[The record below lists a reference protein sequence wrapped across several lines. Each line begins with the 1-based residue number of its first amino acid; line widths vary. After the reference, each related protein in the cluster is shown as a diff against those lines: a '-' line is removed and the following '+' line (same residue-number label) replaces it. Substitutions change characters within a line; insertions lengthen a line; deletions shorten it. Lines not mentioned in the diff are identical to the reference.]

1 MTHRIL
7 VALAACAFV
16 QLAGAKDYVIPEDTT
31 FSFPAGVVSAGGN
44 PTNSWNHVLVLNSGC
59 TMKFTSPST
68 GSVAVYV
75 PIVVQGDAT
84 LDFGEWTHTTCP
96 ALYALMVKNGAK
108 LTFRGPDGRDG
119 FVIRLGRGNGADLSD
134 FSASNPVYDLDGIVF
149 DGVAGLQFD
158 NSFVL
163 RTLPSDPDVLAKLSV
178 VAGATVGLAGTN
190 TVAAWTD
197 DNGNFD
203 CDCDVY
209 VMSETAVPA
218 GKGVNLRAGRKLT
231 VSPASFTTYG
241 SYCDRTLNPEP
252 GFNWSP
258 VRVTSMGAGATVSA
272 LRRSPV
278 TVDGS
283 MACWGC
289 SSAGVTEIY
298 QAAAGSTVSLAGC
311 VAKPGAK
318 VFANEGTDYVF
329 TDAGGV
335 PIVTTDDLTVD
346 LATAADPTVYA
357 NGGVTTL
364 DDVVTPWDGDVPLL
378 WLDASRAE
386 TFMHTGC
393 RSELAIDS
401 GRSIYAQPVF
411 IENADNAM
419 LVEQWC
425 DWRDADHPY
434 GRDVAIMNNR
444 IYTTTTWS
452 AFMFPYLRPSGG
464 PTGGRYLSFGRLND
478 SNSTALSGNMVNTNG
493 EKVASRASKDACRL
507 LFYEKAD
514 KLGMAPSQKQR
525 TDIKTVVMVFGSQ
538 LEGGYAPLATA
549 NYIFHRGG
557 ATLDDP
563 VTTNETHALWLN
575 GAAVVPN
582 ETKFSGGWD
591 VLSIETKNL
600 NLIGLGYPGG
610 NGQSEQGGQ
619 NYAEILFFTNELT
632 SVQRENV
639 ERYLAH
645 KWGLASKYAR
655 PRTARLMGAAGTV
668 AVKGGYDAVKLSGTF
683 AGTLALEG
691 AEVEVANDFRPP
703 TTAEIPSDGRIG
715 WFDPDNTEGV
725 TISGEIVTTLWNEG
739 VKKSANR
746 HLMSSGGRAPHP
758 LSSARG
764 FGTMRRWVDYNDPYL
779 PVQPS
784 NNGNVLRVR
793 THDGESMGE
802 ADTPFENVRTV
813 VMVQD
818 SVRGGGAPFL
828 TAVQGVPRRSTD
840 DFTAD
845 KWLNDS
851 TKEVPDAYLSAATR
865 LNGVSSP
872 AAEGFSGAPEVY
884 SVVASEDMAVGAFA
898 NIYNSQGLKYNGEI
912 LGEILLYSRALEGAE
927 LANVEAYLMNKWL
940 NVLPAGYGDL
950 SGATLTGSGK
960 VSAAKWSQL
969 PKIGASFAG
978 TVSAASVGDGLAFS
992 IGTDGTVA
1000 GAILAPDAT
1009 LSLPSACAATVTLPD
1024 ARLAAGEYVLV
1035 DCKGWGETEWTLTV
1049 VDPRS
1054 DRRQTSTSVGAG
1066 RIVLKVAPI
1075 GMMLLVR

>member
-1 MTHRIL
+1 MTRRIL
-7 VALAACAFV
+7 MALAACAFV
-16 QLAGAKDYVIPEDTT
+16 RFAGATTYEIPENTT
-31 FSFPAGVVSAGGN
+31 FTFPAGLTKNSGN
-44 PTNSWNHVLVLNSGC
+44 PTNAWANVLVLNSGC
-59 TMKFTSPST
+59 TMKVTSP
-68 GSVAVYV
+68 GSSVVIYSQ
-75 PIVVQGDAT
+75 IVVVGNAT
-84 LDFGEWTHTTCP
+84 LDFSGWTKSAGP
-96 ALYALMVKNGAK
+96 ILYGLMVKNGAK
-108 LTFRGPDGRDG
+108 LTLGGSDG
-119 FVIRLGRGNGADLSD
+119 FIVHLGRGDGADLSD
-134 FSASNPVYDLDGIVF
+134 FSKSNPVYDLDGVVF
-149 DGVAGLQFD
+149 DGVSGLQFE

-163 RTLPSDPDVLAKLSV
+163 RTLPSDPDVLAKLSIK
-178 VAGATVGLAGTN
+178 AGATVGLAGTN
-190 TVAAWTD
+190 TIAVLTD
-197 DNGNFD
+197 DAGNFNHD
-203 CDCDVY
+203 GDVY

-218 GKGVNLRAGRKLT
+218 GKGINVHAGRKLT
-231 VSPASFTTYG
+231 VSPVNFSMYG
-241 SYCDRTLNPEP
+241 DYCNRTLNSAH
-252 GFNWSP
+252 GDTWSP
-258 VRVTSMGAGATVSA
+258 VRVTAMEAGSTVTA
-272 LRRSPV
+272 LRVAPV
-278 TVDGS
+278 AFDEGV
-283 MACWGC
+283 ACWGFC
-289 SSAGVTEIY
+289 SAGVTEIR
-298 QAAAGSTVSLAGC
+298 QAAAGSTVSLAGY

-318 VFANEGTDYVF
+318 VFANAGTDYTF

-346 LATAADPTVYA
+346 LAAAADPTVYA

-364 DDVVTPWDGDVPLL
+364 DDVVTPWGGDVPLL

-393 RSELAIDS
+393 RSELTIES

-434 GRDVAIMNNR
+434 GRNVAIMNNR
-444 IYTTTTWS
+444 IYTTTAWS

-478 SNSTALSGNMVNTNG
+478 SNSTALSGDMVNTNG
-493 EKVASRASKDACRL
+493 EWVGSRASKDACRL
-507 LFYEKAD
+507 PFYEKA
-514 KLGMAPSQKQR
+514 GVRGTGPSQKQR
-525 TDIKTVVMVFGSQ
+525 TDIKMVVMVFGSQ
-538 LEGGYAPLATA
+538 LGGGYAPLATA

-557 ATLDDP
+557 GTPDDP

-591 VLSIETKNL
+591 ILSIETKDL
-600 NLIGLGYPGG
+600 TLTGLGYPGG

-632 SVQRENV
+632 SVQRENA

-645 KWGLASKYAR
+645 KWGLESKYAAR
-655 PRTARLMGAAGTV
+655 QRSARLMGSAGTV
-668 AVKGGYDAVKLSGTF
+668 AVKGGYDSVKLSGTF
-683 AGTLALEG
+683 AGTLALDG
-691 AEVEVANDFRPP
+691 AEVEIADDVRPP
-703 TTAEIPSDGRIG
+703 TDEEIPSDGRIG
-715 WFDPDNTEGV
+715 WFDPDNALGV
-725 TISGEIVTTLWNEG
+725 TISGEKVTTLWNEG
-739 VKKSANR
+739 VANSANR

-758 LSSARG
+758 LMSARG
-764 FGTMRRWVDYNDPYL
+764 FGSERRWVDYNDPYL

-818 SVRGGGAPFL
+818 SVRGGGAPFM
-828 TAVQGVPRRSTD
+828 TAVLGVPQRTTD
-840 DFTAD
+840 NFTSNKLFNAS
-845 KWLNDS
+845 K
-851 TKEVPDAYLSAATR
+851 TAVPNAYLNAETR
-865 LNGVSSP
+865 LNGIDSP
-872 AAEGFSGAPEVY
+872 AAEGFFGAPEVY
-884 SVVASEDMAVGAFA
+884 SVVASENMTVGAFA
-898 NIYNSQGLKYNGEI
+898 NLYNSQTDKYNGEI
-912 LGEILLYSRALEGAE
+912 QGEILMYSRALAGTE

-969 PKIGASFAG
+969 PKIGADFAG

-1009 LSLPSACAATVTLPD
+1009 LSLPATCAATVTLPD

-1054 DRRQTSTSVGAG
+1054 GRRQTSTSIGAD
-1066 RIVLKVAPI
+1066 RIVLKVESP
-1075 GMMLLVR
+1075 GMVLLFR